1 MVEPLANTPTENR
14 WRNQIHPVPIVI
26 SIIQRVEPG
35 DEGSEKVVSYLLIK
49 RTSGPYRDFWALV
62 GGKWD
67 FGESL
72 ATVATREIWE
82 ETGLIGTFG
91 ALLGLVNERVTL
103 DDGEDPGAAHFLIF
117 VCQVDAELGD
127 AREQEE
133 GVVAWFTSG
142 DIEDLNAA
150 GDIIPSDYAMLSQFV
165 SGGAL
170 PYIEVEMRSVGVTRV
185 SPGSTRLT
193 RFELMR

>member
-1 MVEPLANTPTENR
+1 MVEPLANTPSEKR
-14 WRNQIHPVPIVI
+14 WRYQQQPVPVVI
-26 SIIQRVEPG
+26 SIIRRAEPG
-35 DEGSEKVVSYLLIK
+35 DEAGEKAASYLLIK
-49 RTSGPYRDFWALV
+49 RKSGPYRDFWALV

-72 ATVATREIWE
+72 SAAATREILE
-82 ETGLIGTFG
+82 ETGLVGSFS

-103 DDGEDPGAAHFLIF
+103 DEGGEPGAAHFLIF
-117 VCQVDAELGD
+117 VCQVDAEIGE

-133 GVVAWFTSG
+133 GAVAWFTSG
-142 DIEDLNAA
+142 DIEDLNDT

-170 PYIEVEMRSVGVTRV
+170 PYIEVEMRSAGAKGEG
-185 SPGSTRLT
+185 PGSTRLT
-193 RFELMR
+193 RFELIR